1 MTDLSATAAT
11 AATLPVT
18 NLARLKAILGGSA
31 GNFVEWY
38 DWFAY
43 SSFALYFAPVF
54 FPAGDQTSQL
64 LQTAAVFAAG
74 FFARPVG
81 AWLMGHYADH
91 AGRRAALTLSV
102 AMMCAGALVIA
113 LAPGYAEIGALA
125 PVILLGA
132 RLLQGLS
139 VGGEYGASATYMSE
153 MAGRARRGFWSSFQ
167 YVTLIAGQLVALG
180 VLILLQQTLSAEALG
195 DWGWRIP
202 FFIGAGLAVVVFWI
216 RSRID
221 ETPAFVGV
229 VRKERFDTRHAGW
242 VFGLLIVGIA
252 AFGADLAGVGADWP
266 KVLWISSTQLVFL
279 IFIVAAAVTVVTPIF
294 RRHPR
299 ETAAVLGLTA
309 AGSLSFYAYTT
320 YMQKFLV
327 NTSGFSKDQATQITA
342 AALFVFMLAQ
352 PVFGWLS
359 DRWGRK
365 PMLVFAFGAGAVLAY
380 PVFSSIA
387 AARDPFVAFGLVLTP
402 LLVLS
407 AYTSISAVIKAEL
420 FPAHIRALG
429 VALPYALANA
439 TFGGTAEYAALW
451 FKTIDI
457 EFGFFIYIGLIC
469 AFACGISVAL
479 RDTQKKS
486 AILED

>member
-1 MTDLSATAAT
+1 MTDVTATSAAA
-11 AATLPVT
+11 AAPVS
-18 NLARLKAILGGSA
+18 NLKRLRAILGGSA

-54 FPAGDQTSQL
+54 FPKGDQTSQL
-64 LQTAAVFAAG
+64 LQTAAVFAVG

-81 AWLMGHYADH
+81 AWLMGHYADY

-113 LAPGYAEIGALA
+113 LAPSHEQIGPLA
-125 PVILLGA
+125 PIVLLGA

-153 MAGRARRGFWSSFQ
+153 MAGRERRGFWSSFQ
-167 YVTLIAGQLVALG
+167 YVTLIGGQLVALG
-180 VLILLQQTLSAEALG
+180 VLILLQQTLSPEALG

-221 ETPAFVGV
+221 ETPAFAGV
-229 VRKERFDTRHAGW
+229 IQKERFDTRHAAL
-242 VFGLLIVGIA
+242 VLMLLLIGIA
-252 AFGADLAGVGADWP
+252 AFAADLAGVGANRQ
-266 KVLWISSTQLVFL
+266 VLAGLSVTRAAFLV
-279 IFIVAAAVTVVTPIF
+279 FIVATAVTVIAPIF
-294 RRHPR
+294 GRHPR

-327 NTSGFSKDQATQITA
+327 NTSGFSKDEATQITA
-342 AALFVFMLAQ
+342 GALFVFMLAQ

-365 PMLVFAFGAGAVLAY
+365 PMLIAAFGAGALLAY
-380 PVFSSIA
+380 PIFSAIA
-387 AARDPFVAFGLVLTP
+387 GASDPVIAFWLVLTP

-439 TFGGTAEYAALW
+439 AFGGTAEYAALA
-451 FKTIDI
+451 FKDNNV
-457 EFGFFIYIGLIC
+457 EQGFFIYVGVMC
-469 AFACGISVAL
+469 AIAFIVSILL
-479 RDTQKKS
+479 RDTQKQS
-486 AILED
+486 AIVED